1 MLRVTGGEL
10 GGRRFKAPPGSET
23 RPTSDKV
30 REAMFAILAD
40 AVQVEKAADLF
51 AGSGALGMEALSRG
65 AGHCLFVER
74 SGAVLKVLR
83 DNLARLDLQER
94 SRVLQADAASPAKRL
109 LELGPVQLILGDPPY
124 DKGQVSRLLKLA
136 GQYGFLA
143 PGGWLVLE
151 HSPRERPQEA
161 AGLQLVDHRTY
172 GQTEL
177 SFLIREP

>member
-10 GGRRFKAPPGSET
+10 GGRRFKAPPGNET

-30 REAMFAILAD
+30 REALFSILAG
-40 AVQVEKAADLF
+40 AVRVERAADLF

-65 AGHCLFVER
+65 AEHCLFVER
-74 SGAVLKVLR
+74 RGAVLKVLR
-83 DNLARLDLQER
+83 DNLAGLSLRGR

-109 LELGPVQLILGDPPY
+109 LVEGPVELILGDPPY
-124 DKGQVSRLLKLA
+124 DKGHVERLVTLA
-136 GQYGFLA
+136 GQHEFLA

-161 AGLQLVDHRTY
+161 GGLQLVDQRTY

-177 SFLIREP
+177 SFLTREP